1 MKKLWMRAGVSLEL
15 TDDEVQGILGTD
27 NSGAEDIVKAA
38 LLDGRFSFDGDSY
51 IPDVTVDEF
60 VREHGLPYDPHQ
72 EVNFDFSPFGG
83 FTIRKEDPSSGDAQ
97 EGICPICGGS
107 IEYGERESVDEGA
120 VYFWTCMK
128 CRATG
133 RAGYNE
139 VFDGNHY
146 DVRDGNGNP
155 FPPESEE
162 E

>member
-83 FTIRKEDPSSGDAQ
+83 FTIRKEDPPAEMPRRASALYVVVLSNMAKGSRSMKVLYTSGH
-97 EGICPICGGS
+97 
-107 IEYGERESVDEGA
+107 V
-120 VYFWTCMK
+120 
-128 CRATG
+128 
-133 RAGYNE
+133 
-139 VFDGNHY
+139 
-146 DVRDGNGNP
+146 
-155 FPPESEE
+155 
-162 E
+162 

>member
-1 MKKLWMRAGVSLEL
+1 MMKSREFLEPTTLAQKILSRRHYWMDGSLL
-15 TDDEVQGILGTD
+15 MGTPT
-27 NSGAEDIVKAA
+27 
-38 LLDGRFSFDGDSY
+38 FQM
-51 IPDVTVDEF
+51 
-60 VREHGLPYDPHQ
+60 YDPHQ